1 MRVNHRS
8 VSHPTAGSS
17 HVLLL
22 TFAGLFATLTLLPAL
37 PLFGQADS
45 RVAEIEKERQERS
58 AHLEADR
65 RSKFEQKLVDIE
77 QTKLLER
84 LLGGVHGFQAK
95 IGGLVSGSGF
105 AIGPEYLREDLFSG
119 NLTFRTSA
127 EASYKLYQK
136 YELQM
141 TLPKLAANR
150 MFADFYSSH
159 RNYPRI
165 NFYGLGP
172 RSAKG
177 QRSDYRLEDTGADAI
192 IGVRPVRVLKLGG
205 SAGYL
210 WVNVGPG
217 TDPRLISTEKEF
229 SPEQAPG
236 IDRQTNFSRYS
247 GFAQVDYRDDPRG
260 PKSGGN
266 YVAQY
271 AWYQDRQ
278 LRLHDFRRFDVDL
291 QQYLGFFNKRRVIAL
306 RARTVLTDTDGAQVL
321 PFYMN
326 PVLGGSEEL
335 RGFRPF
341 RFADKNLL
349 SLTGEYR
356 WEAFSGLDMALWVDG
371 GKVFSRHSQLNFS
384 NLEASYGFGLR
395 FNALDRTFIR
405 LDVGFS
411 REGFQIWFKFND
423 VFAQHPIG
431 TRSAQPIP

>member
-22 TFAGLFATLTLLPAL
+22 TFAGLFATQTLLPAL

-77 QTKLLER
+77 QMKLLER
-84 LLGGVHGFQAK
+84 LLGGVHGFQPK

-127 EASYKLYQK
+127 QASYKLYQK
-136 YELQM
+136 YDLQM

-192 IGVRPVRVLKLGG
+192 VGVRPVRVLKLGG

-236 IDRQTNFSRYS
+236 IDRQTNFFRYS

-260 PKSGGN
+260 PTSGGN

-278 LRLHDFRRFDVDL
+278 LRLHECRRFDVDL

>member
-22 TFAGLFATLTLLPAL
+22 TFAGLFATQTLLPAL

-77 QTKLLER
+77 QMKLLER

-127 EASYKLYQK
+127 QASYKLYQK

-192 IGVRPVRVLKLGG
+192 VGVRPVRVLKLGG

-236 IDRQTNFSRYS
+236 IDRQTNFFRYS

-271 AWYQDRQ
+271 TWYQDRR

>member
-22 TFAGLFATLTLLPAL
+22 TFAGLFATQTLLPAL

-177 QRSDYRLEDTGADAI
+177 QRSDYRLEDTGADGI

-236 IDRQTNFSRYS
+236 IDRQTNFFRYS

-271 AWYQDRQ
+271 TWYQDRR

-291 QQYLGFFNKRRVIAL
+291 QHQSDRRVSLGGIQRSGHGVVGRWRQGILEAQPTELFQPGSLLRLWLAIQCSRPNLHPSGCRFQPGRVSDLVQIQRCL
-306 RARTVLTDTDGAQVL
+306 RATPDWDTKRTT
-321 PFYMN
+321 YSM
-326 PVLGGSEEL
+326 
-335 RGFRPF
+335 
-341 RFADKNLL
+341 
-349 SLTGEYR
+349 R
-356 WEAFSGLDMALWVDG
+356 WKS
-371 GKVFSRHSQLNFS
+371 
-384 NLEASYGFGLR
+384 
-395 FNALDRTFIR
+395 
-405 LDVGFS
+405 
-411 REGFQIWFKFND
+411 
-423 VFAQHPIG
+423 
-431 TRSAQPIP
+431 